1 MELLTGKAVPVWPSE
16 GDEVADISIC
26 QRRGYPARLAEG
38 TFDVILSG
46 FRARDTEGAL
56 SLAVNSVK
64 TEHASTVCLLE
75 KLMVSRILKFK
86 FHGSYTWGFVVAGHN
101 LHDGRLVDVL
111 LCVVDMF
118 CHSDNVDISCKVSV
132 IPMSTGHWREHRPHP
147 LQLFT
152 LNLPGK

>member
-1 MELLTGKAVPVWPSE
+1 MELLNGKAVPVWPSE

-56 SLAVNSVK
+56 SLAVNAVEPK
-64 TEHASTVCLLE
+64 HTGAICLFENFMVRRVLKLE
-75 KLMVSRILKFK
+75 
-86 FHGSYTWGFVVAGHN
+86 FHGPYAWRFVVAGHN
-101 LHDGRLVDVL
+101 FHDGRLVDVL
-111 LCVVDMF
+111 LRVVGVF

-132 IPMSTGHWREHRPHP
+132 IPMSTGHWREQRPHP